1 MSTDFPSN
9 SRLFKRLIA
18 VALLAVLLA
27 IADRHTTWL
36 QPLKAT
42 AQSATAPLAWVAN
55 LPAVFARWGE
65 SQLRPR
71 DSYQQEL
78 QQLEQELLI
87 YRGKLQQGVELAAE
101 NSRLRALLNASEVL
115 AQSLLISEVVGIS
128 ANPYHH
134 TLVINRGSDD
144 GVTVGQPV
152 IDADGLIGQVVA
164 VREQA
169 STVLAITDASH
180 ALPVRLLRN
189 GVRSIAEGT
198 GDSNRLRLR
207 YLSTTTDIVVGD
219 ELVTSGLGERFPA
232 GYPVGLVVSIER
244 LKGRDFLEVEVRPA
258 ASIDRSHYL
267 LLLFNERNNSAAV
280 R

>member
-1 MSTDFPSN
+1 MAG
-9 SRLFKRLIA
+9 LLA
-18 VALLAVLLA
+18 ALLLLVDRKTPWLEPFKQNFAAA
-27 IADRHTTWL
+27 IA
-36 QPLKAT
+36 PLN
-42 AQSATAPLAWVAN
+42 WFAN
-55 LPAVFARWGE
+55 LPTEFALWGE

-71 DSYQQEL
+71 ESLEQEL

-115 AQSLLISEVVGIS
+115 DDSLLVSEVIGLS
-128 ANPYHH
+128 PNPYHH
-134 TLVINRGSDD
+134 TLVINRGSAD
-144 GVTVGQPV
+144 GVMIGQPV

-164 VREQA
+164 VRDTT
-169 STVLAITDASH
+169 STVLAITDVSH
-180 ALPVRLLRN
+180 ALPVRSLRN

-207 YLSTTTDIVVGD
+207 YLSTTTDILVGD

-232 GYPVGLVVSIER
+232 GYPVGTVVSIER
-244 LKGRDFLEVEVRPA
+244 TTGRDFLDIVLRPA

-267 LLLFNERNNSAAV
+267 LLLFSERKIDSTAP
-280 R
+280 